1 MYRVGNGKLSGSV
14 PVVAQSDYRN
24 SHENLSAIV
33 VLESCDPRGIMS
45 VGICKLCLEE
55 KELHDSHLI
64 PKGVYKSL
72 RSEGEDATS
81 VTATKILQISWQ
93 FHAHLLCRSCE
104 DRLNKGGEMWVLKH
118 MARQVPRPQ
127 FLLFDLLNESALCE
141 ADDDGRVYASTKLPQ
156 IDTAKLAY
164 FALSMFWRT
173 TIHEWKGI
181 DGFTRRLSLGSYA
194 SRSGNFFSAANSPN
208 TALQGSW
215 CGPTRNR
222 FFIALICRA
231 GTSNRVPSVF
241 VLPAGNHILR
251 ICRKGCPAGTQKDVL
266 LFERAEAHPNEHRRR
281 PDKRLTPAQR
291 V

>member
-1 MYRVGNGKLSGSV
+1 MVSSREPARLSRSIYPPKLKSKILQPGADFPNKKHGQTEEPKTIDVRRRKRQIQWSCSRRGAIGL
-14 PVVAQSDYRN
+14 PKF
-24 SHENLSAIV
+24 HENLNAIV

-72 RSEGEDATS
+72 RSEGEDAIS

-104 DRLNKGGEMWVLKH
+104 DRLNKGGETWVLKH
-118 MARQVPRPQ
+118 MARQIPRPQ

-141 ADDDGRVYASTKLPQ
+141 ADDDGRVYASAELPQ

-194 SRSGNFFSAANSPN
+194 EPVRQF
-208 TALQGSW
+208 L
-215 CGPTRNR
+215 
-222 FFIALICRA
+222 
-231 GTSNRVPSVF
+231 
-241 VLPAGNHILR
+241 LR
-251 ICRKGCPAGTQKDVL
+251 G
-266 LFERAEAHPNEHRRR
+266 RR
-281 PDKRLTPAQR
+281 PKY
-291 V
+291 

>member
-1 MYRVGNGKLSGSV
+1 
-14 PVVAQSDYRN
+14 
-24 SHENLSAIV
+24 
-33 VLESCDPRGIMS
+33 MS

-104 DRLNKGGEMWVLKH
+104 DRLNKGGETWVLKH
-118 MARQVPRPQ
+118 MARQIPRPQ

-141 ADDDGRVYASTKLPQ
+141 ADDDGRVYASAELPQ

-194 SRSGNFFSAANSPN
+194 EPVRQFLLGGQFPKYCF
-208 TALQGSW
+208 
-215 CGPTRNR
+215 TR
-222 FFIALICRA
+222 
-231 GTSNRVPSVF
+231 VMVWPDKESVF
-241 VLPAGNHILR
+241 YCTHLPRRNIEPQFHLYSYYLPGITFYGYVGKCVPPELKKTCCYSSEQKPIRTSIAAARINAVRLR
-251 ICRKGCPAGTQKDVL
+251 NLYNYPEKQITSW
-266 LFERAEAHPNEHRRR
+266 
-281 PDKRLTPAQR
+281 
-291 V
+291 